1 MLAYWSRVILEFI
14 TMANP
19 FIIKIIIDWYQNPW
33 NKPYFFIA
41 FILFAIFS
49 LLDPIL
55 TKFSWWW
62 YTYFETKAIR
72 LKTKLFL
79 TKILQK
85 DTATYVDLGTG
96 KILKKLSSWIEAEMA
111 LLKWLFKVFS
121 VVVIRLTIVI
131 VAFSIKIPFMILV
144 LIFWLFILA
153 IILRITSKKVVPLY
167 EVIKDIN
174 EESGAKETTII
185 MEKQTINLS
194 NKNEYE
200 VNSLSDISKPLDILK
215 WKADFWNSIWY
226 EWIYLLFR
234 VAEIGSYVMI
244 GRLILTQQAT
254 YWDIMMYVAL
264 IWQLRWPIESI
275 WEMYAERRKN
285 TARYKSLQ
293 DLINTPTSIIDGKN
307 TYKYEMWN
315 IEVNDIN
322 FSYKEWKNI
331 FKSFSVKIIWWKTTA
346 LVWHSWSWKS
356 TLIKLLL
363 RLYDVSS
370 GEIFYDWQS
379 LPSLKKETLYEQ
391 IAYLTQE
398 PSIFDGTIRDNL
410 SYAFSKNELMT
421 DSAIWSALEKAAI
434 SSFVKELPLWLDTQL
449 GEKWVKLSWGEKQR
463 LAIARV
469 FLKDPRILI
478 LDEPTSALDSISE
491 NIITHSLQELM
502 QNRTVIIIAHRL
514 QTVMHADNIIVLHDG
529 NIVQQ
534 GKHMDLIKEDGI
546 YKTLVDLQAW
556 KINE

>member
-1 MLAYWSRVILEFI
+1 
-14 TMANP
+14 
-19 FIIKIIIDWYQNPW
+19 
-33 NKPYFFIA
+33 
-41 FILFAIFS
+41 
-49 LLDPIL
+49 
-55 TKFSWWW
+55 
-62 YTYFETKAIR
+62 
-72 LKTKLFL
+72 
-79 TKILQK
+79 
-85 DTATYVDLGTG
+85 
-96 KILKKLSSWIEAEMA
+96 
-111 LLKWLFKVFS
+111 
-121 VVVIRLTIVI
+121 
-131 VAFSIKIPFMILV
+131 
-144 LIFWLFILA
+144 
-153 IILRITSKKVVPLY
+153 
-167 EVIKDIN
+167 
-174 EESGAKETTII
+174 
-185 MEKQTINLS
+185 
-194 NKNEYE
+194 
-200 VNSLSDISKPLDILK
+200 
-215 WKADFWNSIWY
+215 
-226 EWIYLLFR
+226 
-234 VAEIGSYVMI
+234 
-244 GRLILTQQAT
+244 
-254 YWDIMMYVAL
+254 
-264 IWQLRWPIESI
+264 
-275 WEMYAERRKN
+275 MYAERRKN

-398 PSIFDGTIRDNL
+398 PAIFDGTIRDNL

-469 FLKDPRILI
+469 LLKDPRILI

-546 YKTLVDLQAW
+546 YKTLVDLQSW

>member
-131 VAFSIKIPFMILV
+131 IAFSIKIPFMILV

-200 VNSLSDISKPLDILK
+200 VNSLSNISKPLDILK

-293 DLINTPTSIIDGKN
+293 DLINTPTSIVDGKN
-307 TYKYEMWN
+307 IYKYEMWN
-315 IEVNDIN
+315 VEVKDIN

-398 PSIFDGTIRDNL
+398 PAIFDGTIRDNL

-491 NIITHSLQELM
+491 NVITHSLQELM

-546 YKTLVDLQAW
+546 YKTLVDLQSW

>member
-200 VNSLSDISKPLDILK
+200 VNSLSNISKPLDILK

-398 PSIFDGTIRDNL
+398 PAIFDGTIRDNL

-546 YKTLVDLQAW
+546 YKTLVDLQSW

>member
-200 VNSLSDISKPLDILK
+200 VNSLSNISKPLDILK

-293 DLINTPTSIIDGKN
+293 GLINTPTSIVDGKN

-398 PSIFDGTIRDNL
+398 PAIFDGTIRDNL

-491 NIITHSLQELM
+491 NVITHSLQELM

-546 YKTLVDLQAW
+546 YKTLVDLQSW